1 MKVLDISKY
10 LMIGYTFMTSP
21 LAGIG
26 FLGYV
31 LYTDR
36 QLKNLER
43 QIRAAD
49 LEKEGSILT
58 DNLEDVSVKGNI
70 SNFECYEDC
79 IIENYQNR
87 FYRIM
92 KPSGQF
98 VPKIFLS
105 LDEAK
110 KEVDIVTPF
119 LVKPK
124 SERSRIYN
132 IRYVK

>member
-1 MKVLDISKY
+1 
-10 LMIGYTFMTSP
+10 MIGYTFMTSP

-58 DNLEDVSVKGNI
+58 DNLEDVSIKGKVT
-70 SNFECYEDC
+70 NFDIYEEC
-79 IIENYQNR
+79 IIESYQNK

>member
-10 LMIGYTFMTSP
+10 IMIGYTFMISP

-58 DNLEDVSVKGNI
+58 DNLEDVIVRGNV
-70 SNFECYEDC
+70 SNFECYKDC
-79 IIENYQNR
+79 VIENFNNKFFKVMQPNGE
-87 FYRIM
+87 
-92 KPSGQF
+92 KLQ
-98 VPKIFLS
+98 KTFLNLKS
-105 LDEAK
+105 V
-110 KEVDIVTPF
+110 KEEIDLVYPF
-119 LVKPK
+119 LEKPIREK
-124 SERSRIYN
+124 RRVHN
-132 IRYVK
+132 IRFVR

>member
-58 DNLEDVSVKGNI
+58 DNLEDVSVKGKVT
-70 SNFECYEDC
+70 NFDIYEEC
-79 IIENYQNR
+79 IIESYQNK

>member
-1 MKVLDISKY
+1 
-10 LMIGYTFMTSP
+10 MIGYTFMTSP

>member
-1 MKVLDISKY
+1 
-10 LMIGYTFMTSP
+10 MIGYTFMTSP

-79 IIENYQNR
+79 VIENYQNR

>member
-58 DNLEDVSVKGNI
+58 DNLEDVSIKGKVT
-70 SNFECYEDC
+70 NFDIYEEC
-79 IIENYQNR
+79 IIESYQNK